1 MCLFFSHH
9 ITFSGLYGKVKQELF
24 SEESCNVDV
33 NSFAACTCYHR
44 ETMYNYGD
52 IVYDTHDG
60 DGMCI
65 TAVCGENGEIVRTIQ
80 VCSITTPIPFTFT
93 TTGKNDVI
101 HAQRGPPNQ
110 SSCSTSVLLFYC
122 RKTQNN
128 QCNNFK
134 GTYTNYSDRRVHN
147 NYS

>member
-1 MCLFFSHH
+1 MCLFLSHH
-9 ITFSGLYGKVKQELF
+9 MMFSELYGKVKQELS

-33 NSFAACTCYHR
+33 NSFAACTCYHHGR
-44 ETMYNYGD
+44 MYNYGD

-65 TAVCGENGEIVRTIQ
+65 TAVCGENGEILRTIQ
-80 VCSITTPIPFTFT
+80 VCSMTTPTPFTFT

-101 HAQRGPPNQ
+101 HAQRGPSNQ
-110 SSCSTSVLLFYC
+110 RSYSTSVLFFYY

-128 QCNNFK
+128 QGINKNYK
-134 GTYTNYSDRRVHN
+134 GTDN
-147 NYS
+147 NSRP